1 MYPNVITLTA
11 QIKFLFFNLLS
22 VGLIVLS
29 YSTVM
34 FTFDFFTDLITLKYS
49 LRSKYD
55 LIILHFTIVSSFTV
69 S

>member
-29 YSTVM
+29 YSTVI
-34 FTFDFFTDLITLKYS
+34 FTFVFFTDLITLKYS
-49 LRSKYD
+49 SRSKYD